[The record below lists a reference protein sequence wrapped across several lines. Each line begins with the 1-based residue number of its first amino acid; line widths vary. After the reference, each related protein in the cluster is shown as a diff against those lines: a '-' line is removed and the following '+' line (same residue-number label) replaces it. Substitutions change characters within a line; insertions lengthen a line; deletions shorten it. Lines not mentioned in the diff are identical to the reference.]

1 MPRPTRPGD
10 VLHVEIVLSR
20 AHPGGGTVVACGE
33 TCNQRREAV
42 QITTVGLIVAAPKLR
57 AEQMRSGG
65 SKCGLLNVFPRITLF
80 LSVSPCG

>member
-10 VLHVEIVLSR
+10 VLHVEIVPSR

-33 TCNQRREAV
+33 TRNQRREVV
-42 QITTVGLIVAAPKLR
+42 QITTVGLIIAAPKLGCRWVLR

-65 SKCGLLNVFPRITLF
+65 SKCGLLNVFPRIALF
-80 LSVSPCG
+80 